1 MVGTGPPANSGW
13 LQEGVIRGSML
24 GRTMLPTDE
33 ELGKKDDDHRY
44 MPARRSKAS
53 FLGHTFRWRR
63 KRMLLAVVG
72 LLAVYWF
79 FSSTPNTQSHSL
91 DSSPLDRSP
100 FSYIRPSVPSS
111 YEDTMFKEEPTGPP
125 PGTKA
130 PRAGQLTPHTYDG
143 EFRFYR
149 LAKTLRGASHT
160 DGYSKINRNVL
171 FAMSSL
177 KSAST
182 LLPMVCEMATWNR
195 NWVHAAFMGREDI
208 PLQDLLDINGI
219 DREKCPAI
227 WHDARPDYS
236 EYSTDERAEL
246 SVISAIGHISTFLHP
261 QVAIM
266 DDPILEDAFFVRGM
280 WNKTDVLGMPVIEVP
295 KDRWE
300 NYMWI
305 TRLDA
310 GSLKSWHLPT
320 VDVLIQ
326 VPADS
331 SSVVNLL
338 NSIKGADYRGLKLP
352 RITLELPAEMDTSL
366 ERHLKNFQWPAHGQQ
381 SPARNELTFRRRIAN
396 VRATQE
402 DAAIRFLE
410 LFYPTST
417 ANSHVLLLS
426 PQAQLSAQ
434 YFHYIKYLL
443 LEYQYS
449 SYAANDNDAL
459 MGVSLELPSVLL
471 DGKTKLEPPTVK
483 DMHFARY
490 KEMYPA
496 SAGAPFLWQGPN
508 SHATLIF
515 GKKWVELHSFLSN
528 RVSKHQKSP
537 KSASRSKLVSETLPS
552 WTEYELEFMRARGYS
567 LLYPATTS
575 SDAFVTIHNEL
586 FRVPEEY
593 AAEPSQDAQKATPV
607 TPPALD
613 EAFLRAEQ
621 PPPVPTNPEPAVV
634 PGSRPLHLV
643 LPFKA
648 DLPELQHLPQLL
660 YDGEKIDPS
669 NTTKVADEYAR
680 KFRTEIGGCVV
691 PKGKRR
697 RVVVGSTRDLFC
709 FGDEEGD
716 DWEDD
721 WTQQGKDVDG
731 AGKVEAREAIEADDL

>member
-1 MVGTGPPANSGW
+1 MAGTGPSANSGW

-44 MPARRSKAS
+44 MPARRSNAS
-53 FLGHTFRWRR
+53 FWGHTFRWRR
-63 KRMLLAVVG
+63 KRMLLVVVG
-72 LLAVYWF
+72 LLATYWF
-79 FSSTPNTQSHSL
+79 LGRAPDTRPDSL
-91 DSSPLDRSP
+91 DSSPLNYSP
-100 FSYIRPSVPSS
+100 FSYTRPSVSS
-111 YEDTMFKEEPTGPP
+111 AHDDSIPQEEPTGPP
-125 PGTKA
+125 PDTKA
-130 PRAGQLTPHTYDG
+130 PRAGQPIPHTYNG

-160 DGYSKINRNVL
+160 DGYRKVNRNVL

-219 DREKCPAI
+219 DRDKCPAI

-246 SVISAIGHISTFLHP
+246 SVTSALGHINTFLHP

-266 DDPILEDAFFVRGM
+266 DDPILEDAFFIRGI

-295 KDRWE
+295 KDQWE
-300 NYMWI
+300 HYMWI

-320 VDVLIQ
+320 VDILIQ
-326 VPADS
+326 VPPDS

-338 NSIKGADYRGLKLP
+338 DSIKAADYRGLKLP
-352 RITLELPAEMDTSL
+352 RITLELPAEMDMSL
-366 ERHLKNFQWPAHGQQ
+366 ERHLKNFQWPMHKQ
-381 SPARNELTFRRRIAN
+381 SSSTGSELTFRRRITN
-396 VRATQE
+396 HRATQE

-417 ANSHVLLLS
+417 TDSHVLLLS

-434 YFHYIKYLL
+434 YFHYVKYLL

-459 MGVSLELPSVLL
+459 MGASLELPSVLL
-471 DGKTKLEPPTVK
+471 DGKTKLEAPTVK

-490 KEMYPA
+490 KEMYSA

-515 GKKWVELHSFLSN
+515 GHKWVELHSFLSN

-537 KSASRSKLVSETLPS
+537 KSASRSKVVSETLPS

-567 LLYPATTS
+567 LLYPVTTS
-575 SDAFVTIHNEL
+575 SDAFVTVHNEL

-593 AAEPSQDAQKATPV
+593 AAEQSQDAQKATPA
-607 TPPALD
+607 TQAALD
-613 EAFLRAEQ
+613 EPFLRAEH
-621 PPPVPTNPEPAVV
+621 PPPAPANREPAVV
-634 PGSRPLHLV
+634 AGSRPLHFI

-648 DLPELQHLPQLL
+648 DLPEIVHLPHLL
-660 YDGEKIDPS
+660 YNGEKIDPS
-669 NTTKVADEYAR
+669 NTTRIADEYAR
-680 KFRTEIGGCVV
+680 TFRTEVGGCVA

-697 RVVVGSTRDLFC
+697 RVVAGSARDLFC
-709 FGDEEGD
+709 FGDEDGD
-716 DWEDD
+716 EWEDD
-721 WTQQGKDVDG
+721 WTQQGKDSGV
-731 AGKVEAREAIEADDL
+731 AVEADDV